1 MESGIIEK
9 TVTVTID
16 DQNFFAREVKYLKR
30 ENTMIKSAI
39 YIYPTPFGAKKA
51 LTLFTSR

>member
-16 DQNFFAREVKYLKR
+16 DQKLFAKEIKDLKR

-39 YIYPTPFGAKKA
+39 YIYPAPFSAKKA